1 MIHDNVMCIYNISCF
16 TVGIEIPDYVASP
29 NKGNLLKAIQNR
41 MVAAGK

>member
-1 MIHDNVMCIYNISCF
+1 MLSTIFHVV
-16 TVGIEIPDYVASP
+16 VGIEIPDYVASP